1 MVIIYFLEDDSLTKK
16 FDILLTNY
24 LFK

>member
-1 MVIIYFLEDDSLTKK
+1 MEDDSLTKK
-16 FDILLTNY
+16 FDKFLTNY